1 MRRGPPELL
10 SRRLLLPEAPS
21 GQKNPRKRTLL
32 LKLTDP
38 LPPPMMLVNTLYL
51 LSLYNLY
58 SYASLFCQALMKK
71 FITLGT
77 ECAEYLKVAKASEGK
92 FF

>member
-1 MRRGPPELL
+1 MPRLLLLLELQLLMNLLLRKSSRLCRHRGPPELL

-21 GQKNPRKRTLL
+21 GQTNPRKQTLL

-38 LPPPMMLVNTLYL
+38 LPPPMMSVNTLDL

-58 SYASLFCQALMKK
+58 SYASLFC
-71 FITLGT
+71 
-77 ECAEYLKVAKASEGK
+77 
-92 FF
+92 